1 MYTRT
6 GGRGVRQMW
15 TDVEKWGWGED
26 KGGQKSLEIC
36 GHPLLIASNRSF
48 SANMINRLETH
59 RI

>member
-1 MYTRT
+1 
-6 GGRGVRQMW
+6 MW
-15 TDVEKWGWGED
+15 TGVEKWGWVED